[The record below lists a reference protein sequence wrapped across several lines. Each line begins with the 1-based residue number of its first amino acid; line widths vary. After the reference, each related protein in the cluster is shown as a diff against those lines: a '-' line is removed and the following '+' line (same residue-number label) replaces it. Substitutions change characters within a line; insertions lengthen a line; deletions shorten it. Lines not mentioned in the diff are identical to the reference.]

1 MAAREPRIC
10 VFGAGSVGCLLGGLL
25 GREAP
30 VVLIGRQRLADEIAV
45 HGLNLTSWR
54 GEQMRLAPGAVRY
67 ATDVDAAATADLVLV
82 TVKCVDTEEVAGM
95 LAALLQETAIVISF
109 QNGLRNAEVLR
120 RALPRQIVLAGMVPF
135 NVVRRGEGRFHRASE
150 GELMVE
156 SAPALASFAPIFAR
170 AGLPLVPRN
179 DMPAVQWAKLL
190 LNLNNPINALS
201 DLPLREELARRDYRR
216 CLALAQREALGALN
230 AAGITPAK
238 LTPLPA
244 RWIPP
249 LLEMPDA
256 LFRALAAGM
265 LAIDPLARSSMWE
278 DLQAR
283 RGTEIDFIN
292 GEVTHLARS
301 LGLCAPVN
309 KRLVAL
315 IRAAEAGERRRWG
328 AADLLAALQ
337 EATPSMA

>member
-1 MAAREPRIC
+1 LSC
-10 VFGAGSVGCLLGGLL
+10 DV
-25 GREAP
+25 P
-30 VVLIGRQRLADEIAV
+30 VVLIGRQPLADAIAT
-45 HGLNLTSWR
+45 HGLHLTSWR
-54 GEQMRLAPGAVRY
+54 GEQVKLAPGAVRY
-67 ATDVDAAATADLVLV
+67 VTDAQAAATSDLVLV
-82 TVKCVDTEEVAGM
+82 TVKCADTEEVAGV
-95 LAALLQETAIVISF
+95 LATLLPETAIVISF

-120 RALPRQIVLAGMVPF
+120 QALPRQIVLAGMVPF
-135 NVVRRGEGRFHRASE
+135 NVVHRGDGRFHRASA

-156 SAPALASFAPIFAR
+156 RAPALASFAPILAR
-170 AGLPLVPRN
+170 AGLPLVARS

-201 DLPLREELARRDYRR
+201 DLPLREELERRDYRR
-216 CLALAQREALGALN
+216 CLALAQREALRALD
-230 AAGITPAK
+230 AAGITPAR

-283 RGTEIDFIN
+283 RATEIDFIN

-301 LGLCAPVN
+301 LGLSAPVN
-309 KRLVAL
+309 ECLVAL
-315 IRAAEAGERRRWG
+315 IRAAEAGDRRRWG
-328 AADLLAALQ
+328 AADLLAALKG
-337 EATPSMA
+337 AVPLTS